1 MSGDLIVVSVFA
13 SMFVVVALVGI
24 FGNWIFSD
32 MILQALRLT
41 NKMLHELVK
50 KR

>member
-13 SMFVVVALVGI
+13 TLFVVIAFIGI

-32 MILQALRLT
+32 LILQALRLT
-41 NKMLHELVK
+41 NKILHELIK